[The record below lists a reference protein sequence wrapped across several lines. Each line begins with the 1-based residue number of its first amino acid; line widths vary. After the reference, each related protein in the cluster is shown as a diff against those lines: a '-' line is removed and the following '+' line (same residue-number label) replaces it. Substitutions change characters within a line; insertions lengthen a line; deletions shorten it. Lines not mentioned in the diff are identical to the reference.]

1 MNNPFFSI
9 VIPVYNG
16 ITHDLHKCLDSI
28 WRQPLDKELY
38 EVICIDDCSTD
49 GTRGWLKKQAL
60 YHNNLILIENEK
72 NIRQGGGRNKGIR
85 AAKGKYIIFIDQD
98 DYYHYDSIAK
108 VYRHLKENDI
118 DVLIVDCSY
127 ERPGKVNNNLQ
138 HNFPHREIM
147 TGDEIILKNSI
158 PYAPW
163 KFIFLKSLVV
173 DNNLFFDE
181 NERIEDIDWVHRL
194 VHKAKKA
201 QYQPILLIHYLKND
215 TSTTMKSFSSP
226 ISTYS
231 TLRCA
236 RRLYIL
242 PTTDFLDSSDGI
254 KRWLEHLGENSFRL
268 GLRNYLT
275 FRDSVKNKSDAI
287 RKIIAPHSKRTTA
300 LTKIAVAMPTVF
312 SIVSNI
318 SATFLPWFIILRR
331 KWKYRK

>member
-1 MNNPFFSI
+1 MVQGESQSCVRICACHGGGGSGDSGFAACGAYHPPQSHACPLAPGSEKMIIKIKQKYMNNPFFSI

-85 AAKGKYIIFIDQD
+85 AANGKYIIFIDQD

-147 TGDEIILKNSI
+147 TGDEIILKN
-158 PYAPW
+158 
-163 KFIFLKSLVV
+163 
-173 DNNLFFDE
+173 
-181 NERIEDIDWVHRL
+181 
-194 VHKAKKA
+194 
-201 QYQPILLIHYLKND
+201 
-215 TSTTMKSFSSP
+215 
-226 ISTYS
+226 
-231 TLRCA
+231 
-236 RRLYIL
+236 
-242 PTTDFLDSSDGI
+242 
-254 KRWLEHLGENSFRL
+254 
-268 GLRNYLT
+268 
-275 FRDSVKNKSDAI
+275 
-287 RKIIAPHSKRTTA
+287 
-300 LTKIAVAMPTVF
+300 
-312 SIVSNI
+312 
-318 SATFLPWFIILRR
+318 
-331 KWKYRK
+331 